1 MPSVINLRCS
11 VETPPSP
18 SSCATKYLNVK
29 KCAFFI
35 KKPYVS
41 QSERVLLFYIYMSLP
56 VFQSRPFL
64 SEQETDL
71 AKERSFGQANMP
83 SIVSKITKFSRIVT
97 INQINHLN
105 LKKYPPIVSNR
116 WKNQRIFVN
125 GREFPFIHFQSNF
138 DYIRIF

>member
-1 MPSVINLRCS
+1 
-11 VETPPSP
+11 
-18 SSCATKYLNVK
+18 
-29 KCAFFI
+29 
-35 KKPYVS
+35 
-41 QSERVLLFYIYMSLP
+41 MSLP
-56 VFQSRPFL
+56 VSQSRPFL

-105 LKKYPPIVSNR
+105 LKKYPLFVSNR

-138 DYIRIF
+138 DYIRIFLLSNCKNNFFTLNDASVRSAGSIKNFIIPFLCLHMQNV